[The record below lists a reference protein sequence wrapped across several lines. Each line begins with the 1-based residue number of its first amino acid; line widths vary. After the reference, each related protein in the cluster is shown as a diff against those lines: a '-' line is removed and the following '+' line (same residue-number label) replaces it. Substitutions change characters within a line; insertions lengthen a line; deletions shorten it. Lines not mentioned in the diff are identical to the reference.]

1 MVQKE
6 SINPSPIPPIVE
18 TNDEPIKIH
27 VYDDNGYLPIHRA
40 AFNGHEVTIKNI
52 LDEAQKR
59 NELTQQL
66 EARTHDI
73 NELTPLLLATAAG
86 RLDIIAYFLTYPVN
100 FNAVD
105 ANGHGMAA
113 IAALSQNER
122 TLRYVIDLP
131 ISSTEYNIWK
141 PLFKLFLS
149 VKDDEST
156 ICGRILQSLTRRES
170 DNSQISSYWSSMLEN
185 GLLSTLIQIFSLSK
199 NDDALTSAFLIF
211 LNLLNEV
218 PQIKNDLDTI
228 KNCFSSM
235 LKHTRSTNNQILTLL
250 GRVLSC
256 LSTDKLL
263 IDSMVEQGLIETL
276 MILIDKQRSS
286 QIIYPYFDCLA
297 NVIGKSY
304 EYQRKFIYSKNF
316 LLLIVRSYLQDYDL
330 NLSLSVIRFIRQLV
344 KNNEELQNILAHYGV
359 CEHLLGALS
368 ASSKELQQVS
378 IEAIQALSHKN
389 QKVQQILLREHALE
403 QLLNLLE
410 RTNMST
416 LQVAI
421 VCTLW
426 TLCENNPLQKRDVA
440 TKIGVRKLI
449 SFYTIKSDEHLLV
462 VTDAINEL
470 AKCAASINMNIQE
483 EINHAQG
490 IPYLIRLLKSDNE
503 MLVLSVLKNLQ
514 LITCAPGFIANRKN
528 QEIIVKNDGIKLLV
542 ALMMHAKCDIIQV
555 ESAQSLACIALSN
568 NQCSTLIESTLDF
581 SYSHLVDLMHS
592 NDVNVQLKASNAL
605 ATFVYNNSRVQ
616 LFLKNHYQFSF
627 DYFQKFLQNN
637 NESIRCITA
646 FQVVVFCGLINEQ
659 KQSVNTAVG
668 CGILMD
674 ILRTSQIDDAKS
686 AAAECVAR
694 LAHMKSGVPQA
705 IIAVNVIDYLCNLF
719 SSSNDTTIGN
729 ASVALGFL
737 SHIPEGRRKL
747 LNRYLQK
754 KKYLFLI
761 NISSIISF
769 FIKTKKNRCKIEPD
783 IMAFLKVYNCLPGLP
798 PRLSIHLI
806 DEWDRYHTLKLPKLR
821 SQTSSIRYFKV
832 LSNNIERSRAAPL
845 SDYEKEQSSTNIMN
859 FYLPNIRQKV

>member
-1 MVQKE
+1 M
-6 SINPSPIPPIVE
+6 
-18 TNDEPIKIH
+18 T
-27 VYDDNGYLPIHRA
+27 
-40 AFNGHEVTIKNI
+40 
-52 LDEAQKR
+52 
-59 NELTQQL
+59 
-66 EARTHDI
+66 
-73 NELTPLLLATAAG
+73 
-86 RLDIIAYFLTYPVN
+86 
-100 FNAVD
+100 
-105 ANGHGMAA
+105 A

-122 TLRYVIDLP
+122 TLRYIIDLP
-131 ISSTEYNIWK
+131 ISSTEYNVWK

-149 VKDDEST
+149 VRDDEST
-156 ICGRILQSLTRRES
+156 ICGRMLELLTRRES

-185 GLLSTLIQIFSLSK
+185 GLLSTLIQIFNLSK
-199 NDDALTSAFLIF
+199 NDDVLMSAFILF
-211 LNLLNEV
+211 LNVLNEL
-218 PQIKNDLDTI
+218 PEIKSDLDKI

-235 LKHTRSTNNQILTLL
+235 LKHTRSTNNQILILL

-256 LSTDKLL
+256 LSTDKSL

-286 QIIYPYFDCLA
+286 QIIYPYFDCLT

-378 IEAIQALSHKN
+378 IEAIQALCYKN
-389 QKVQQILLREHALE
+389 QKVQEILLREHALE

-410 RTNMST
+410 KTNMST

-426 TLCENNPLQKRDVA
+426 TLCENNSLQKRDVA
-440 TKIGVRKLI
+440 TKIGIRKLI

-470 AKCAASINMNIQE
+470 AKCTASIKINIQE

-503 MLVLSVLKNLQ
+503 MLVLSILKSLQ
-514 LITCAPGFIANRKN
+514 LITCAPGFVANRKN
-528 QEIIVKNDGIKLLV
+528 QEIILKNDGIKLLV
-542 ALMMHAKCDIIQV
+542 ALMMHAKSEIVQV

-581 SYSHLVDLMHS
+581 SYLHLINLMHS
-592 NDVNVQLKASNAL
+592 NDSNVQLKASNAL

-616 LFLKNHYQFSF
+616 LYLKKQYQFSF

-637 NESIRCITA
+637 NECIRCIAA
-646 FQVVVFCGLINEQ
+646 FQIVVFGDLIREQ
-659 KQSVNTAVG
+659 KQSINTAIG
-668 CGILMD
+668 CGILLD

-686 AAAECVAR
+686 AAAECLAR
-694 LAHMKSGVPQA
+694 LAHMKSASEVHKHTGVPQA
-705 IIAVNVIDYLCNLF
+705 IIAVNVVDYLCNLF

-747 LNRYLQK
+747 LNRC
-754 KKYLFLI
+754 
-761 NISSIISF
+761 
-769 FIKTKKNRCKIEPD
+769 RMEPD
-783 IMAFLKVYNCLPGLP
+783 IIAFLKVYNCLPGLP

-806 DEWDRYHTLKLPKLR
+806 NEWDRYHTLKLPKLR
-821 SQTSSIRYFKV
+821 SQQSNIRYFKV
-832 LSNNIERSRAAPL
+832 LSNSIERLRAAPQTA
-845 SDYEKEQSSTNIMN
+845 YAKEQPSSNLIN
-859 FYLPNIRQKV
+859 FYLPHIRQKV